1 MPADPNIGARE
12 REILTAIVET
22 FISTGEPVGS
32 RTLAR
37 SNREGLSPASIRN
50 VMADLSDAGFLEQP
64 HASAGRVPT
73 TEAYRYYVEQISGS
87 ARLAPQE
94 ETMISDS
101 LAGITDVQEFMERT
115 SHVLSLISR
124 NVGVTVAT
132 SGPKNALEHVYFS
145 RLGDQKVL
153 AVLVTRSGLVRDRV
167 LRLDLSQS
175 DLDLAARYI
184 NENFRGWTMESMRS
198 ELSRRLE
205 QERSEYDR
213 LMNSI
218 QQLYA
223 GGALVAEGPAQTVYV
238 EGAANLAAS
247 EDDRQRLHE
256 LLKALEEKQK
266 LIELLGAYLDAKQ
279 EAVRVV
285 IGLDQAMPSMRN
297 FVLEHELPASEGGG
311 DNQESTGSAAQ
322 PSAAGT
328 EGELGK
334 LKAERDALLDRLAR
348 AQADFD
354 NARKRAS
361 REQQE
366 YRDYALSDTVKSLLP
381 VLDSFDRA
389 LEHGTEASEFRS
401 GIELINKQ
409 LHDVLTK
416 LGLRPIPAK
425 GEPFDPHLHQAVEMV
440 DTTAEEDHHVLDEL
454 QRGYKLKDRLLR
466 PAMVRVA
473 RNPKT

>member
-1 MPADPNIGARE
+1 MPADPNIGNRE

-22 FISTGEPVGS
+22 FISGEPVGS

-175 DLDLAARYI
+175 ELDLAARY
-184 NENFRGWTMESMRS
+184 
-198 ELSRRLE
+198 
-205 QERSEYDR
+205 Q

-218 QQLYA
+218 EQLYKQ
-223 GGALVAEGPAQTVYV
+223 GALASEKGSQVVFV
-238 EGAANLAAS
+238 EGASNLVTG
-247 EDDRQRLHE
+247 DQDRQRLQE
-256 LLKALEEKQK
+256 MLKTLEEKEKVVQ
-266 LIELLGAYLDAKQ
+266 LLSAYLDVKQ

-285 IGLDQAMPSMRN
+285 IGPDQAFPSMQN
-297 FVLEHELPASEGGG
+297 FVLIGAPAHAGNEVMGSLAVIGPTRMDYQHTITAVSYIARLFDKILNESE
-311 DNQESTGSAAQ
+311 
-322 PSAAGT
+322 
-328 EGELGK
+328 
-334 LKAERDALLDRLAR
+334 
-348 AQADFD
+348 
-354 NARKRAS
+354 
-361 REQQE
+361 
-366 YRDYALSDTVKSLLP
+366 
-381 VLDSFDRA
+381 
-389 LEHGTEASEFRS
+389 
-401 GIELINKQ
+401 
-409 LHDVLTK
+409 
-416 LGLRPIPAK
+416 
-425 GEPFDPHLHQAVEMV
+425 
-440 DTTAEEDHHVLDEL
+440 
-454 QRGYKLKDRLLR
+454 
-466 PAMVRVA
+466 
-473 RNPKT
+473 